1 MIAPGT
7 VGLLGGAALSLLTF
21 SAQAQALAQTQITY
35 GRALALSQQLA
46 PTAAVA
52 RATQTV
58 AEADSRVAGIYP
70 NPTLQAGTSTQAARL
85 SLGVSVPLAILGQ
98 RGSALR
104 AGRAELNVAK
114 LDTQAALADVRA
126 AAGHAFVALWLA
138 EHTADARANAAAV
151 AARLETAALGRVELG
166 SAPQLDGL
174 RAHSERL
181 RADMDA
187 QTARAQVDAAAAE
200 LAVWIGAT
208 YDTPLRVSGD
218 PEMPA
223 AAPQLTDLWQRT
235 ASNPSVQRANAEAAA
250 SQARAS
256 NERAQVR
263 PLMSLDLGADLYDPT
278 TPATN
283 YRAQLGVE
291 VPVFNQRGPLIE
303 REERRSVAAR
313 WQARAEQA
321 RLGSAL
327 VFAYRTYVAAS
338 QRMQALSEGVLPAAV
353 AAARATE
360 ESYSLGRAPL
370 VAVLDA
376 ERARIETEL
385 SFVESR
391 GAQADA
397 WLEVEHTLGVK

>member
-1 MIAPGT
+1 MSS
-7 VGLLGGAALSLLTF
+7 LGGVALWFVSFAAP
-21 SAQAQALAQTQITY
+21 AQTLITY
-35 GRALALSQQLA
+35 GRALTLSRQFA
-46 PTAAVA
+46 PSAAVA

-58 AEADSRVAGIYP
+58 AEADSRVAGLYP
-70 NPTLQAGTSTQAARL
+70 NPTVQAGTSTQAARL
-85 SLGVSVPLAILGQ
+85 SLGVSVPLVVFGQ

-104 AGRAELNVAK
+104 AGRAQLNVAK
-114 LDTQAALADVRA
+114 FDTEVALLDARA
-126 AAGHAFVALWLA
+126 SAGHAFVTLWLA
-138 EHTADARANAAAV
+138 EHTAEARSNAASL
-151 AARLETAALGRVELG
+151 AARLETAVLSRVELG
-166 SAPQLDGL
+166 SAPQLEGL

-181 RADMDA
+181 RADIDA

-200 LAVWIGAT
+200 LAVWIGAN
-208 YDTPLRVSGD
+208 YDEALRVAGD
-218 PEMPA
+218 PEVPA
-223 AAPQLTDLWQRT
+223 SAPPLADLWQRT
-235 ASNPSVQRANAEAAA
+235 TANPNVQRAKAEAAA
-250 SQARAS
+250 SQARAAS
-256 NERAQVR
+256 ERALVR

-278 TPATN
+278 LPATN

-303 REERRSVAAR
+303 REQRRTVAAR

-327 VFAYRTYVAAS
+327 VFSYRTYVAAS
-338 QRMQALSEGVLPAAV
+338 QRMQALASGVLPAA
-353 AAARATE
+353 AAAAQATE
-360 ESYSLGRAPL
+360 ESYALGRAPL

-385 SFVESR
+385 SLVESR